1 MDLDLSIVSDDDFQC
16 YNTAEGKRVHTN
28 IGDKLIFLSKE
39 TTLTPETGI
48 KFEKNPAEPKQTS
61 RRSQRLPFAK
71 QTEKLNGVQNYTEN
85 NKKKVN
91 NFCVLQESRN
101 CQPGTNS
108 DEEPNNRIIRRFLNI
123 RC

>member
-48 KFEKNPAEPKQTS
+48 KFEKKIQPNQNKHRKDHKDYLLQNKPK
-61 RRSQRLPFAK
+61 
-71 QTEKLNGVQNYTEN
+71 N
-85 NKKKVN
+85 
-91 NFCVLQESRN
+91 
-101 CQPGTNS
+101 
-108 DEEPNNRIIRRFLNI
+108 
-123 RC
+123 